1 MSTSESAYR
10 RAGVDIAAG
19 EAAVDR
25 MRASVRS
32 TFGVE
37 VLTELG
43 HFSGLYALT
52 PQLGPQPGGAEP
64 VLVASADGVGTKL
77 RLALAMGRHDT
88 IGMDLVNHCVN
99 DILTCGA
106 RPLFF
111 LDYFATGKLDPDQA
125 ATVVTG
131 LSAACRAV
139 GAALIGGE
147 TAEMPGFYQPG
158 DYDLAGFIVGLVD
171 RRRMILGNLIAPGDL
186 VLGLPANG
194 LHTNG
199 YSLARQALGLTDKD
213 PFMVRERLVAHEPR
227 LDRPLGEALLEPH
240 RCYLPVLAPL
250 LDETMPLPL
259 AVTMAHSLGPI
270 DAPMGEPLIKG
281 MAHITGGGLDGN
293 IRRILPP
300 GTQVRLEWASWTRPP
315 IFDLIEER
323 GQIPL
328 AEMPHVFNMGLGF
341 ILIVAPEAAAAVLQR
356 LPEALLVGTVE
367 PHTGDGPTVLFSGL
381 GEQEDVP
388 LRGLG

>member
-1 MSTSESAYR
+1 
-10 RAGVDIAAG
+10 
-19 EAAVDR
+19 

-52 PQLGPQPGGAEP
+52 PRLGPQPGGAEP

-77 RLALAMGRHDT
+77 RLALALGHHDT
-88 IGMDLVNHCVN
+88 IGADLVHHCVN

-111 LDYFATGKLDPDQA
+111 LDYFATGKLAPELA
-125 ATVVTG
+125 ATVVDG
-131 LSAACRAV
+131 LAAACRAV

-171 RRRMILGNLIAPGDL
+171 RRRMILGNLITPGDL
-186 VLGLPANG
+186 VLGLPSNG

-199 YSLARQALGLTDKD
+199 YSLARQALGLTDRD
-213 PFMVRERLVAHEPR
+213 PFLVRERLVTHEPR
-227 LDRPLGEALLEPH
+227 LGRPLGEALLEPH
-240 RCYLPVLAPL
+240 RCYLPLLAPL
-250 LDETMPLPL
+250 LDETAPL
-259 AVTMAHSLGPI
+259 AADLTHLGPLG
-270 DAPMGEPLIKG
+270 APLGEPLIKG
-281 MAHITGGGLDGN
+281 MAHITGGGLTGN
-293 IRRILPP
+293 ISRILPP
-300 GTQVRLEWASWTRPP
+300 GTRVRLEWASWTRPP
-315 IFDLIEER
+315 IFDLIAER
-323 GQIPL
+323 GQIAP
-328 AEMPHVFNMGLGF
+328 AEMPQVFNMGLGF
-341 ILIVAPEAAAAVLQR
+341 VLVVGPDAAATVLQR
-356 LPEALLVGTVE
+356 LPEAALVGTVE
-367 PHTGDGPTVLFSGL
+367 ALEGDGPPVVISGL
-381 GEQEDVP
+381 TNKPDLP

>member
-1 MSTSESAYR
+1 MSTNPDSAYR

-19 EAAVDR
+19 EAAVAR

-37 VLTELG
+37 VLTDLG

-52 PQLGPQPGGAEP
+52 PRLGPQQGGAEP

-77 RLALAMGRHDT
+77 RLALALGRHDA
-88 IGMDLVNHCVN
+88 IGADLVNHCVN

-111 LDYFATGKLDPDQA
+111 LDYFATGKLDPDQV
-125 ATVVTG
+125 ATVVAG
-131 LSAACRAV
+131 LAGACRAV

-186 VLGLPANG
+186 VLGLPAAG

-199 YSLARQALGLTDKD
+199 YSLARQALGLTDPD
-213 PFMVRERLVAHEPR
+213 PFMVRERLVTHEPR
-227 LDRPLGEALLEPH
+227 LGRPLGEALLEPH
-240 RCYLPVLAPL
+240 RGYLPVVAPL
-250 LDETMPLPL
+250 LDETTPL
-259 AVTMAHSLGPI
+259 APAVAHSLGPLG
-270 DAPMGEPLIKG
+270 APLGEPLIKG
-281 MAHITGGGLDGN
+281 MAHITGGGLGGN
-293 IRRILPP
+293 ISRILPP
-300 GTQVRLEWASWTRPP
+300 GTRVRLEWASWTRPA
-315 IFDLIEER
+315 IFDLIAER
-323 GQIPL
+323 GQIPS
-328 AEMPHVFNMGLGF
+328 AEMAEVFNMGLGF
-341 ILIVAPEAAAAVLQR
+341 ILIVGPEGAATALQR

-367 PHTGDGPTVLFSGL
+367 AHEDGPTVVISGL
-381 GEQEDVP
+381 DTASALP

>member
-1 MSTSESAYR
+1 MPTNSDSAYR

-19 EAAVDR
+19 GAAVER

-37 VLTELG
+37 VLTDLG

-52 PQLGPQPGGAEP
+52 PRLGPQPGGAEP

-77 RLALAMGRHDT
+77 RLALALGHHDT
-88 IGMDLVNHCVN
+88 IGTDLVNHCVN

-111 LDYFATGKLDPDQA
+111 LDYFATGKLDPAQVA
-125 ATVVTG
+125 MVVDG
-131 LSAACRAV
+131 LAAACRTV
-139 GAALIGGE
+139 GTALLGGE

-158 DYDLAGFIVGLVD
+158 DYDLAGFIVGMVD

-186 VLGLPANG
+186 VLGLPSNG

-213 PFMVRERLVAHEPR
+213 PFMVRERLVTHEPR
-227 LDRPLGEALLEPH
+227 LGRPLGEALLEPH
-240 RCYLPVLAPL
+240 RCYLAALAPL
-250 LDETMPLPL
+250 LDATTPL
-259 AVTMAHSLGPI
+259 APAVAHSLGPI

-281 MAHITGGGLDGN
+281 MAHITGGGLGGN
-293 IRRILPP
+293 ISRILPP
-300 GTQVRLEWASWTRPP
+300 GTRVRLEWASWTRPP
-315 IFDLIEER
+315 IFDLIAER
-323 GQIPL
+323 GQIPP
-328 AEMPHVFNMGLGF
+328 AEMPQVFNMGLGY
-341 ILIVAPEAAAAVLQR
+341 IIVVGPEGATTVLQR

-367 PHTGDGPTVLFSGL
+367 AHDAGPTVIISGVAGPPAL
-381 GEQEDVP
+381 P

>member
-1 MSTSESAYR
+1 MPKKTDSAYR

-52 PQLGPQPGGAEP
+52 PRLGPQPGGAEP

-77 RLALAMGRHDT
+77 RLALALGRHDS
-88 IGMDLVNHCVN
+88 IGADLVNHCTN

-111 LDYFATGKLDPDQA
+111 LDYFATGKLDPEQA
-125 ATVVTG
+125 ALVVAG
-131 LSAACRAV
+131 LAAACREV

-186 VLGLPANG
+186 VLGLPAGG

-199 YSLARQALGLTDKD
+199 YSLARQALGLTDPD
-213 PFMVRERLVAHEPR
+213 PLLVRERLVTHEPR
-227 LDRPLGEALLEPH
+227 LGRPLGEALLEPH
-240 RCYLPVLAPL
+240 RCYLPLLAPL
-250 LDETMPLPL
+250 LDETTPLTP
-259 AVTMAHSLGPI
+259 AVAHSLGPI

-281 MAHITGGGLDGN
+281 MAHITGGGLGGN
-293 IRRILPP
+293 ISRILPP
-300 GTQVRLEWASWTRPP
+300 GTRVRLEWASWTRPP
-315 IFDLIEER
+315 IFDLIAER
-323 GQIPL
+323 GQVPL
-328 AEMPHVFNMGLGF
+328 EEMPQVFNMGLGF
-341 ILIVAPEAAAAVLQR
+341 ILIVGPDSAATVLQR

-367 PHTGDGPTVLFSGL
+367 EHDDGPAVVISGL
-381 GEQEDVP
+381 TAAPALP

>member
-1 MSTSESAYR
+1 MTNSESAYR
-10 RAGVDIAAG
+10 RAGVDITAG

-37 VLTELG
+37 VLTDLG

-52 PQLGPQPGGAEP
+52 PRLGPQPGGAEP

-77 RLALAMGRHDT
+77 RLALALGHHDT
-88 IGMDLVNHCVN
+88 IGADLVNHCVN

-125 ATVVTG
+125 ATVVSG
-131 LSAACRAV
+131 LAGACRAV

-158 DYDLAGFIVGLVD
+158 DYDLAGFIVGMVD

-186 VLGLPANG
+186 VLGLPSSG

-199 YSLARQALGLTDKD
+199 FSLARQALGLTDKD

-250 LDETMPLPL
+250 LDETMPLAPAL
-259 AVTMAHSLGPI
+259 AHSLGPMGV
-270 DAPMGEPLIKG
+270 PMGEPLIKG
-281 MAHITGGGLDGN
+281 MAHITGGGLGGN
-293 IRRILPP
+293 ISRILPP
-300 GTQVRLEWASWTRPP
+300 GTRVRLEWASWTRPP
-315 IFDLIEER
+315 IFDLIAER
-323 GQIPL
+323 GQIPP
-328 AEMPHVFNMGLGF
+328 AEMPQVFNMGLGF
-341 ILIVAPEAAAAVLQR
+341 ILVVSPDAAAPVLQR
-356 LPEALLVGTVE
+356 VPEALLVGTVE
-367 PHTGDGPTVLFSGL
+367 AHDEGPTVVISGL
-381 GEQEDVP
+381 EATPDLP

>member
-1 MSTSESAYR
+1 MPKKTDSAYR

-52 PQLGPQPGGAEP
+52 PRLGPQPGGAEP

-77 RLALAMGRHDT
+77 RLALALGRHDS
-88 IGMDLVNHCVN
+88 IGADLVNHCTN

-111 LDYFATGKLDPDQA
+111 LDYFATGKLDPEQA
-125 ATVVTG
+125 ALVVAG
-131 LSAACRAV
+131 LAAACREV

-186 VLGLPANG
+186 VLGLPAGG

-199 YSLARQALGLTDKD
+199 YSLARQALGLTDPD
-213 PFMVRERLVAHEPR
+213 PLLVRERLVTHEPR
-227 LDRPLGEALLEPH
+227 LGRPLGEALLEPH
-240 RCYLPVLAPL
+240 RCYLPLLAPL
-250 LDETMPLPL
+250 LDETTPLTP
-259 AVTMAHSLGPI
+259 AVAHRLGPI

-281 MAHITGGGLDGN
+281 MAHITGGGLGGN
-293 IRRILPP
+293 ISRILPP
-300 GTQVRLEWASWTRPP
+300 GTRVRLEWASWTRPP
-315 IFDLIEER
+315 IFDLIAER
-323 GQIPL
+323 GQIPVE
-328 AEMPHVFNMGLGF
+328 EMPQVFNMGLGF
-341 ILIVAPEAAAAVLQR
+341 ILIVGPDSAATVLQR

-367 PHTGDGPTVLFSGL
+367 EHDTGPTVVISGL
-381 GEQEDVP
+381 TSAPALP